1 MKPLPESRKS
11 TMSDLQ
17 VGQVVWSMSS
27 PQSLWN
33 SGSDSIDLSG
43 TNITSPRCCEA
54 IVADSD
60 TYVNNK
66 DTVILSLLG

>member
-33 SGSDSIDLSG
+33 SGSASIGLSG
-43 TNITSPRCCEA
+43 NSITSPRCCEA
-54 IVADSD
+54 IVADPD

-66 DTVILSLLG
+66 DTAILSLSG